1 MSSTPIDPGLPRQ
14 SEPRTLRKFVGID
27 LHLHRSV
34 IARLDE
40 QGNELGWV
48 RIENDPKV
56 LVREVRRA
64 GRRVPVAIEATYGWY
79 WATTRCWRRASRCI
93 WRIRMG

>member
-1 MSSTPIDPGLPRQ
+1 MSDVIAGKQ
-14 SEPRTLRKFVGID
+14 FVGID

-34 IARLDE
+34 IARIDAD
-40 QGNELGWV
+40 GNELGWV
-48 RIENDPKV
+48 RIDNDPKV

-79 WATTRCWRRASRCI
+79 SDHSVDQPRW
-93 WRIRMG
+93 